1 MNSTALKKISWAG
14 ILAVGGA
21 AATVLFFCDP
31 VRVPIYP
38 QCVFHHMTGL
48 DCPGCGSL
56 RGLHALLHGDF
67 AAALHF
73 NAFLV
78 LSLPLWTGLGLWFAV
93 GKWRAEPAA
102 KFHPAWLWVYLAAFM
117 AFGIL
122 RNLPVPL
129 FAAFAP

>member
-1 MNSTALKKISWAG
+1 MNSTVLKKISWAG

-21 AATVLFFCDP
+21 AAAVLFLCDP
-31 VRVPIYP
+31 MRVPIYP
-38 QCVFHHMTGL
+38 QCVFHGVTGL

-56 RGLHALLHGDF
+56 RGLHALLHGDLV
-67 AAALHF
+67 AALHF

-78 LSLPLWTGLGLWFAV
+78 LSLPLLAGLGLWFA
-93 GKWRAEPAA
+93 GRKRRAESSS
-102 KFHPAWLWVYLAAFM
+102 KSRPAWLWVYLAAFV
-117 AFGIL
+117 AFGIV